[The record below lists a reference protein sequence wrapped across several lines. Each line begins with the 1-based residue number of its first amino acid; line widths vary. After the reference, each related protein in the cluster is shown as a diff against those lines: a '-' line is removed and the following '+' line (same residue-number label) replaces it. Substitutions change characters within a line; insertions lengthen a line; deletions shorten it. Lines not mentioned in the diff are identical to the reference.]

1 MKMRLFA
8 ILTVL
13 VLAAA
18 ALIPAAVAEDN
29 SVPDSAG
36 YYYVYTENGKGL
48 NVRDTPGG
56 EVVGS
61 LK

>member
-36 YYYVYTENGKGL
+36 YY
-48 NVRDTPGG
+48 
-56 EVVGS
+56 
-61 LK
+61 